1 MKGKLHEQ
9 CIAFE
14 VQFQYNKKE
23 CNVSSQPKEQESLCC
38 KKIQYDKSSQKAW
51 SRTVERIDLWI
62 TRAITIM
69 ATTDTAAEAM
79 AAAVREIMAA
89 MVTIITTAIMG
100 IITIRITRM
109 VR

>member
-1 MKGKLHEQ
+1 MFHHSQKSRK
-9 CIAFE
+9 AFA
-14 VQFQYNKKE
+14 VR
-23 CNVSSQPKEQESLCC
+23 
-38 KKIQYDKSSQKAW
+38 KIQYDKSSQKAW

-69 ATTDTAAEAM
+69 AITDTAEAAM

-89 MVTIITTAIMG
+89 METIITTAIMG

-109 VR
+109 AR

>member
-1 MKGKLHEQ
+1 M
-9 CIAFE
+9 
-14 VQFQYNKKE
+14 
-23 CNVSSQPKEQESLCC
+23 
-38 KKIQYDKSSQKAW
+38 
-51 SRTVERIDLWI
+51 ERIDLWI

-109 VR
+109 AR